1 MEGADKGEAMQGQ
14 ELEAEG
20 HMPDPGRWRI
30 LAVLLV
36 TMFMSLIGVSV
47 VNVVLPS
54 LQSSLGASQSDI
66 QWVLAGYALTF
77 GVVLVAAGRAGD
89 VFGRGALFIAG
100 VAVFTLSSVA
110 AGLAPDPLSL
120 NIARFIQGVG
130 SGLANPQ
137 VLGMIQQY
145 FRGAERGRAYGA
157 MGTMVGFSVA
167 IGPLLGGML
176 IAWLGPDTGWR
187 ATFLVNVPVGVLA
200 IVLALRWFPRP
211 MSTRAAL
218 PLPLPQS
225 HSAPGAERRTV
236 RRTGSRIGSHADLDP
251 IGSTLLGLGVLAI
264 LLPFVQGRESSWVW
278 WLLPGGLA
286 MIAGWVAWERNYAA
300 RGKAPMVDLELFRIG
315 SFTFGTLI
323 AGLYFVGITSVWVL
337 VAIYVQD
344 GQGFT
349 ALDAGLLGL
358 PAALCAA
365 ASSHLA
371 GLRVME
377 YGRKIVIIGIL
388 CALFGLLSSIVVI
401 ELHAAGHVGL
411 WWLLGTL
418 AFVGI
423 AQGAIIAPNQAL
435 TMLEVPAEHSGSA
448 GGVMQTSQRIGT
460 AVGIAMMTA
469 IFFATRAATAWDTA
483 MSVGL
488 AAIAVVVLITLLVA
502 LADQR
507 RRTRQTPVTGED

>member
-1 MEGADKGEAMQGQ
+1 MRGEVP
-14 ELEAEG
+14 EAQS
-20 HMPDPGRWRI
+20 HVPDPGRWRI

-36 TMFMSLIGVSV
+36 TMFMSLVGVSI
-47 VNVVLPS
+47 VNVVLPAI
-54 LQSSLGASQSDI
+54 QAGLGASQSDI

-89 VFGRGALFIAG
+89 VYGRGALFIAG

-130 SGLANPQ
+130 SGLVNPQ

-145 FRGAERGRAYGA
+145 FRGPERGRAYGA
-157 MGTMVGFSVA
+157 MGTVVGFSVA
-167 IGPLLGGML
+167 IGPLLGGAL
-176 IAWLGPDTGWR
+176 IALLGPDAGWR
-187 ATFLVNVPVGVLA
+187 ATFLVNVPVGALA

-211 MSTRAAL
+211 MFTQAAR
-218 PLPLPQS
+218 PEPQP
-225 HSAPGAERRTV
+225 APGAGRRS
-236 RRTGSRIGSHADLDP
+236 RRATDLDP
-251 IGSTLLGLGVLAI
+251 VGSTLLGLGVLGM
-264 LLPFVQGRESSWVW
+264 LLPFVQGRESAWVW

-286 MIAGWVAWERNYAA
+286 VVAGWVLWERSYAA
-300 RGKAPMVDLELFRIG
+300 RGYAPMVDLDLFRIG

-323 AGLYFVGITSVWVL
+323 AGLYFVGISSVWVL

-377 YGRKIVIIGIL
+377 YGRKIVILGIL
-388 CALFGLLSSIVVI
+388 CALLGLLSSIVVI
-401 ELHAAGHVGL
+401 ELHASGRVGL

-469 IFFATRAATAWDTA
+469 IFFATLSATAWDTA

-488 AAIAVVVLITLLVA
+488 ASIAAVVLITLLVA

-507 RRTRQTPVTGED
+507 RRTRG